1 MSQRND
7 KQFFELYQ
15 AERFED
21 QLGYYRRTREEFNR
35 AKTEAVIGS
44 ISLIFLAGAAG
55 IAASSAGIPWLKL
68 LFLLL
73 AAIFPIFSTAL
84 AAYSALYSFEQQA
97 KLYQDTINNLL
108 RARALAPV
116 PEQNLAEIEFARQLN
131 DYVQEVEKTF
141 QKEQGQWGQLA
152 EHMKPSET

>member
-44 ISLIFLAGAAG
+44 ITLIFLAGAAG

-73 AAIFPIFSTAL
+73 AAIFPILSTSL
-84 AAYSALYSFEQQA
+84 AAYSPLYSFEQQA
-97 KLYQDTINNLL
+97 KLYQDTLNQLL
-108 RARALAPV
+108 RARALGSV
-116 PEQNLAEIEFARQLN
+116 
-131 DYVQEVEKTF
+131 
-141 QKEQGQWGQLA
+141 
-152 EHMKPSET
+152 H